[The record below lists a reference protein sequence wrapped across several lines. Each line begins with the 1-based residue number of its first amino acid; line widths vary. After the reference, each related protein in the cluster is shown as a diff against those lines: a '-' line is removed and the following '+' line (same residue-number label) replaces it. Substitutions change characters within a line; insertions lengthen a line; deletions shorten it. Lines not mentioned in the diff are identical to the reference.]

1 MQQSDPAIRI
11 RGVTKTFGAKTAV
24 SNLDLDVP
32 TGSVCGFLGPN
43 GAGKTTTIRMIMSIF
58 GPDCGTIEVLG
69 RKSAIESKDRIG
81 YLPEERGVYKK
92 MRVGDFIKYMAT
104 LKGVPSAGINQ
115 KIDDWLERLELP
127 GVRKKKCEELS
138 KGMQQKVQY
147 LAAVIHEPE
156 LVILDEPF
164 SGLDPVNVRLL
175 RSLIDELRR
184 EGRTIIFSTHVLASA
199 EALCDRIFMI
209 NQGRKVLDGSIDG
222 IRRKFDPKTIIVEPL
237 EASGDILGVVES
249 TEGVAGARHSDD
261 AGWVEAHI
269 NDGADPQQ
277 VMRRLMD
284 AAPMRRVE
292 LRRATLEDVFIAM
305 VSPGDTED
313 SLRAALSG
321 DGGQRTEEAVTNA

>member
-1 MQQSDPAIRI
+1 MQQSDPAIKI
-11 RGVTKTFGAKTAV
+11 RGVTKTFGSKTAV

-58 GPDCGTIEVLG
+58 GPDSGNVEVLG

-92 MRVGDFIKYMAT
+92 MRVGDFVKYMAT

-156 LVILDEPF
+156 LIILDEPF
-164 SGLDPVNVRLL
+164 SGLDPVNVRLI

-184 EGRTIIFSTHVLASA
+184 EGKTIIFSTHVLASA

-209 NQGRKVLDGSIDG
+209 NNGQKVLDGSIDA
-222 IRRKFDPKTIIVEPL
+222 IRNKFDPKTIIVEPL
-237 EASGDILGVVES
+237 NTDNGALGVIES
-249 TEGVAGARHSDD
+249 TEGIRHAMQTGDD
-261 AGWVEAHI
+261 GLVEAHI

-305 VSPGDTED
+305 VSPGDTEE
-313 SLRAALSG
+313 SLRSALSG
-321 DGGQRTEEAVTNA
+321 DGSQQAQGATTNA

>member
-11 RGVTKTFGAKTAV
+11 RGVTKTFGSKTAV

-43 GAGKTTTIRMIMSIF
+43 GAGKTTTIRMVMSIF
-58 GPDCGTIEVLG
+58 GPDSGTIEVLG
-69 RKSAIESKDRIG
+69 KKSAIESKDRIG

-92 MRVGDFIKYMAT
+92 MRVGDFVRYMAT

-156 LVILDEPF
+156 LIILDEPF
-164 SGLDPVNVRLL
+164 SGLDPVNVRLI
-175 RSLIDELRR
+175 RSLIDELRT
-184 EGRTIIFSTHVLASA
+184 EGKTIIFSTHVLSSA

-209 NQGRKVLDGSIDG
+209 NNGQKVLDGSIDA
-222 IRRKFDPKTIIVEPL
+222 IRAKFDPKTIVVEPL
-237 EASGDILGVVES
+237 EASDGAFAAIES
-249 TEGVAGARHSDD
+249 TEGVRSAMHSGDN
-261 AGWVEAHI
+261 GWIEAYVD
-269 NDGADPQQ
+269 DGADPQR

-284 AAPMRRVE
+284 AGPMRRVE

-305 VSPGDTED
+305 VSPGETEG

-321 DGGQRTEEAVTNA
+321 DGAQQHKEAVTNA